1 MNVLVVLGHP
11 KPGSFNHAIA
21 EAAVATLRAG
31 GHEVTF
37 HDLYQERFD
46 PVLPAAEIRAGAELP
61 PAIAEHCRALAAC
74 DGIVIVHP
82 NWWGQPP
89 AILKG
94 WVDRV
99 VRAGVAYRFDEGDAG
114 EGVPIPLLRAR
125 AALILNTTDTPLER
139 EHAEFGDPL
148 ESIWKNCILRYCGVG
163 TVVRRTYGV
172 VVTSTPEARRR
183 WLDDPV
189 AQVRALVPG
198 RAGAASA
205 LSARRSG

>member
-11 KPGSFNHAIA
+11 KQGSFNHALA
-21 EAAVATLRAG
+21 DAAVATLRSG
-31 GHEVTF
+31 GHEVAF

-46 PVLPAAEIRAGAELP
+46 PVLPAEEIRSADGLP
-61 PAIAEHCRALAAC
+61 PLVAEHCRAVSAC

-99 VRAGVAYRFDEGDAG
+99 VRGGVAYRFDEGDSG

-125 AALILNTTDTPLER
+125 AALVLNTTDTPLER

-148 ESIWKNCILRYCGVG
+148 DTIWKNCILRYCGVR

-172 VVTSTPEARRR
+172 VVTSTPEMRRR
-183 WLDDPV
+183 WLDDTV
-189 AQVRALVPG
+189 AEVRALFPADA
-198 RAGAASA
+198 RA
-205 LSARRSG
+205 LRR

>member
-11 KPGSFNHAIA
+11 KPGSFNHALA
-21 EAAVATLRAG
+21 EAAVATLRSS

-46 PVLPAAEIRAGAELP
+46 PVLPAAEIRADATLP
-61 PAIAEHCRALAAC
+61 PNIAEHCRALAAC
-74 DGIVIVHP
+74 DGVVIVHP

-99 VRAGVAYRFDEGDAG
+99 FRAGVAYRFAEDDSGA
-114 EGVPIPLLRAR
+114 GVPVPLLRAS
-125 AALILNTTDTPLER
+125 AALIVNTTDTPPER
-139 EHAEFGDPL
+139 ERAEFGDPL
-148 ESIWKNCILRYCGVG
+148 ETMWKNCILRYCGVG
-163 TVVRRTYGV
+163 RVVRRTYGV

-183 WLDDPV
+183 WLDDTV
-189 AQVRALVPG
+189 AQVRALFPAHAG
-198 RAGAASA
+198 R
-205 LSARRSG
+205 

>member
-11 KPGSFNHAIA
+11 RQGSFNHAIA
-21 EAAVATLRAG
+21 EAAVETLRAG

-46 PVLPAAEIRAGAELP
+46 PVLPAAEIRAGADLP
-61 PAIAEHCRALAAC
+61 PIIAQHCRALAAC

-99 VRAGVAYRFDEGDAG
+99 VRAGVAYRFDEGDSG
-114 EGVPIPLLRAR
+114 EGVPIPLLRAS
-125 AALILNTTDTPLER
+125 AALILNTTDTPPVRER
-139 EHAEFGDPL
+139 AEFGDPL
-148 ESIWKNCILRYCGVG
+148 ETIWKNCILRYCGVE

-183 WLDDPV
+183 WLDDTV
-189 AQVRALVPG
+189 AQLRALFP
-198 RAGAASA
+198 AGARAPQTA
-205 LSARRSG
+205 PRGQ